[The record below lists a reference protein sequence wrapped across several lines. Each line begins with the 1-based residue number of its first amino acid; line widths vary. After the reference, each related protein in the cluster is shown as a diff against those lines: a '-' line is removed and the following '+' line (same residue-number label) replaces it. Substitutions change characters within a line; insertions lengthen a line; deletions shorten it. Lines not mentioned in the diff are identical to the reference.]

1 MPIPFQQ
8 KHSILAAVLLLVF
21 AVTSVAD
28 AQYSRYIIRLTDKK
42 ANGYNLSAP
51 QNFLSA
57 RALSRR
63 TRYKIAIDS
72 IDLPVTKAYI
82 DSIRAV
88 PNVTVLN
95 VSKWFNQVCI
105 RTTDPANALAKI
117 NSFSFV
123 QSSAPIA
130 VRVMQRPDS
139 VNPSKAAEFNQILRP
154 LPVITRNMDLQDFYN
169 YGNNGGQVRIHE
181 GEYLHNLGFHG
192 EGLVI
197 AVLDAGF
204 YNYKA
209 NPAFDSLRLQGQIL
223 GEADYVTNDG
233 SVNEDHTHGAMC
245 LSVLASNLPGK
256 MVGTAPKAKYWLLRT
271 EDAATEYPVEEQN
284 WVAAAEFADSAG
296 ADMISSSL
304 GYSDFDDPTFNHSYA
319 QRNGTSALIS
329 KAASIAVRKGMIVC
343 NSAGNSG
350 GLSNDGKYVICPADA
365 DSVLS
370 VGAVDVNGN
379 IAYFSSIGPN
389 GAGKLKPNVVSVGWN
404 AVVINPN
411 TGNPVG
417 ANGTSFSNPN
427 MCGLVACLWQAF
439 PEFTNME
446 ICTAL
451 QKSTNKY
458 STPDYQYGY
467 GIPNMRLAYQDLL
480 QQRTVRNFQ
489 SMALGQTWIKAFPV
503 PFHSELTV
511 ILKAPLTGNMQLRVL
526 DMNGK
531 LIETKTGSIQENNIY
546 TFSFSRLH
554 SVANGVYTIQY
565 SDDKN
570 RASLRVVKQ

>member
-1 MPIPFQQ
+1 MLSQQ
-8 KHSILAAVLLLVF
+8 KHRIFATVLLLF
-21 AVTSVAD
+21 AMSSIAD

-42 ANGYNLSAP
+42 SNGFSLSAP

-57 RALSRR
+57 RALARR

-72 IDLPVTKAYI
+72 VDLPVTKAYV

-105 RTTDPANALAKI
+105 RTTDPGNALAKI

-123 QSSAPIA
+123 QSTAPIA

-139 VNPSKAAEFNQILRP
+139 VNPSKAVEFNQMVQP
-154 LPVITRNMDLQDFYN
+154 LPAVARNMDLLDFYN
-169 YGNNGGQVRIHE
+169 YGNNGAQVRIHE

-192 EGLVI
+192 EGLII

-209 NPAFDSLRLQGQIL
+209 NPAFDSLRQQGQVL

-233 SVNEDHTHGAMC
+233 SVNEDHTHGTMC

-319 QRNGTSALIS
+319 QRNGTTALIS
-329 KAASIAVRKGMIVC
+329 KGASIAVRKGMIVC

-350 GLSNDGKYVICPADA
+350 GSTTDGKYVICPADA
-365 DSVLS
+365 DSVLT

-404 AVVINPN
+404 AVVINPY
-411 TGNPVG
+411 TGNPASG
-417 ANGTSFSNPN
+417 NGTSFSNPN

-439 PEFTNME
+439 PEFSNME
-446 ICTAL
+446 ILTAL
-451 QKSTNKY
+451 QKSASKY
-458 STPDYQYGY
+458 SNPDYQYGY
-467 GIPNMRLAYQDLL
+467 GIPNMRLAYLDLQ

-489 SMALGQTWIKAFPV
+489 AAALGQSWIKAFPV
-503 PFHSELTV
+503 PFHAELTV
-511 ILKAPLTGNMQLRVL
+511 ILKAQVTGNMQLRVL
-526 DMNGK
+526 DMSGK
-531 LIETKTGSIQENNIY
+531 LVETKTGSIQENNIY
-546 TFSFSRLH
+546 TFTFSRLH
-554 SVANGVYTIQY
+554 ALANGVYTVQY
-565 SDDKN
+565 SDGKN
-570 RASLRVVKQ
+570 NVSLRVVKQ